1 MKTNNTNAV
10 FSKEKNQVAMVQDL
24 TFQVLSLLEKQGLT
38 VGMARF
44 ILKKAIYA
52 LDKSRMQ
59 AVKPDKDR
67 YVDYIDRNFD

>member
-24 TFQVLSLLEKQGLT
+24 TFQVLSLLENQGVT
-38 VGMARF
+38 VGMAKF
-44 ILKKAIYA
+44 VLNKAIQT
-52 LDKSRMQ
+52 LDKTKMQ

-67 YVDYIDRNFD
+67 YVDYIGRNFD